1 MIKSI
6 FEGDIS
12 AIFFIYFLYVLASS
26 FANLLALFCLDN
38 TRISS
43 LIPLLTKSLLIIKI
57 YIYHLNDLWYGFIC

>member
-43 LIPLLTKSLLIIKI
+43 LISLLTKSLLRIKI
-57 YIYHLNDLWYGFIC
+57 HIYYLLNLRYSYIC